1 MKTYYIKQ
9 RLNLGNDKYF
19 IYDQKQQPILKVV
32 KKGLT
37 GLLDNFL
44 GNIISLGTKIYIY
57 NLDEAETIMIK
68 KKKKFIWNQY
78 DIFID
83 SSKYASLCEE
93 KTWFKPN
100 LSINTIDGAYK
111 IKGNIFARDF
121 FIVKDKEVMATI
133 KKRRLT
139 ISDCYEISVFQ
150 EECYKLFI
158 AITIAID
165 NLYHN

>member
-9 RLNLGNDKYF
+9 RLNLRNDKYF
-19 IYDQKQQPILKVV
+19 IYDQEQQPILKVV

-44 GNIISLGTKIYIY
+44 GSIISLGTKIYIY
-57 NLDEAETIMIK
+57 NLIESETIMIK
-68 KKKKFIWNQY
+68 KKKTFIWNQY

-83 SSKYASLCEE
+83 NLKYASMCEE

-133 KKRRLT
+133 KKL
-139 ISDCYEISVFQ
+139 D
-150 EECYKLFI
+150 
-158 AITIAID
+158 
-165 NLYHN
+165 